1 MSDPFSPQASS
12 LPTRTGAHRVRRGPF
27 RDALPTVAVLL
38 AVVLIGLG
46 AWALTRSTASSIQ
59 SSGTDDTGS
68 QSQGTA
74 PTGPTT
80 GSTAATTSPT
90 STRSPGTPTS
100 GTSSSST
107 TSSPPAGAVDRST
120 PVTVLNATRTSGL
133 AASLAATLRSSGWQV
148 PTTDNYRRSQ
158 PPTTVFYASADQR
171 ATASA
176 VADDMGG
183 DPKVAQ
189 SSEFGPDR
197 ITVVIGPDYAG

>member
-12 LPTRTGAHRVRRGPF
+12 LPTRTGAHRVRRGPL
-27 RDALPTVAVLL
+27 RDALPAVAVLL

-46 AWALTRSTASSIQ
+46 AWALTRSTAV
-59 SSGTDDTGS
+59 
-68 QSQGTA
+68 
-74 PTGPTT
+74 
-80 GSTAATTSPT
+80 TTSPT
-90 STRSPGTPTS
+90 STRSAGTPTS
-100 GTSSSST
+100 ATSSA
-107 TSSPPAGAVDRST
+107 SSPPAGAVDRST

-133 AASLAATLRSSGWQV
+133 AASVAATLRSSGWQV

-176 VADDMGG
+176 VADDIGG

>member
-1 MSDPFSPQASS
+1 MSDPFSPQSSS
-12 LPTRTGAHRVRRGPF
+12 LPTRTGAHRVRRGPL

-90 STRSPGTPTS
+90 S

-133 AASLAATLRSSGWQV
+133 AASVAATLRSSGWQV